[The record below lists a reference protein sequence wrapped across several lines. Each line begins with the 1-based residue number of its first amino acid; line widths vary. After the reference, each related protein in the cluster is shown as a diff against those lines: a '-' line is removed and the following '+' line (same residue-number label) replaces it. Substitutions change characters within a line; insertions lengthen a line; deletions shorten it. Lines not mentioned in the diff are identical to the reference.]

1 LIPVDGAE
9 MMSCITD
16 RQFRNAVFAGIAG
29 EGATRGSGD
38 VAELRMTV
46 SANAAGQRR
55 EGVQVIARAS
65 EILRQLAAAPR
76 GLSLAELA
84 ARVGLPRST
93 THRIVRA
100 LSQEDF
106 VLVTPSGKLRVGP
119 SLIHIAVASRR
130 DLRHETAP
138 FLERLSH
145 ELHETVDLGVL
156 DGDDILFI
164 DQYTS
169 QRNVLRI
176 VSEIG
181 GRFPLYCTANGKAL
195 LAAMSDDE
203 VDALVPSRL
212 PKHTPATITDRHLL
226 HEELDL
232 VRATGVA
239 SDREEHTAGIA
250 AVATVVRDAMGSL
263 AAVGVV
269 LPVARFETRE
279 REVVAALLRTR
290 DEIQSVLSG
299 GER

>member
-1 LIPVDGAE
+1 MA
-9 MMSCITD
+9 
-16 RQFRNAVFAGIAG
+16 Q
-29 EGATRGSGD
+29 
-38 VAELRMTV
+38 LRMTA
-46 SANAAGQRR
+46 SPNAAGQRR

-65 EILRQLAAAPR
+65 EVLRQLAASPR

-84 ARVGLPRST
+84 ARVELPRST

-100 LSQEDF
+100 LSHEGF
-106 VLVTPSGKLRVGP
+106 VLASPSGKLRIGP
-119 SLIHIAVASRR
+119 ALIHIAVASRR
-130 DLRHETAP
+130 DLRHEAAP
-138 FLERLSH
+138 YLERLSH

-156 DGDDILFI
+156 DGDDMLFI

-169 QRNVLRI
+169 QQNVLRI

-203 VDALVPSRL
+203 VDALVPSRCRSTL
-212 PKHTPATITDRHLL
+212 AATITDRRLL

-239 SDREEHTAGIA
+239 YDREEHTVGIA

-269 LPVARFETRE
+269 LAGG
-279 REVVAALLRTR
+279 ALRDERTR
-290 DEIQSVLSG
+290 SRRG
-299 GER
+299 AAAHA